1 MTRQCI
7 STLNTSMTKE
17 NVSRNF
23 RLKNINESRNYLLD
37 DIKHNELM
45 CEKHKKVRRTLN
57 YFEHFLF
64 LFLLSVIMFQFL
76 HLLH

>member
-7 STLNTSMTKE
+7 STLKTSMTKE

-64 LFLLSVIMFQFL
+64 LFLLSVVMFQFL

>member
-1 MTRQCI
+1 
-7 STLNTSMTKE
+7 MTKE

-37 DIKHNELM
+37 DIKHNEFM

-64 LFLLSVIMFQFL
+64 LFLLSVVMFQFL

>member
-1 MTRQCI
+1 
-7 STLNTSMTKE
+7 MTKE

-45 CEKHKKVRRTLN
+45 CEKHKKVWRTLN

-64 LFLLSVIMFQFL
+64 LFLLSVVMFQFL

>member
-1 MTRQCI
+1 
-7 STLNTSMTKE
+7 MTKE

-64 LFLLSVIMFQFL
+64 LFLLSVVMFQFL